1 MSVVVFAGEPV
12 ITTQLI
18 RVTIDCGQ
26 LIDEVVNTTGI
37 INPNVTWFND
47 QRALL
52 DNRSAINVI
61 ISADKRFCVITDT
74 LLAVGG
80 QLGTD
85 GKYSCEVC
93 STPTNCL
100 RSDTF
105 VEVCGELDTY
115 VINLNSFSNFIEI
128 YSCLGEPHIME
139 TISRARA
146 TPLFISL
153 TCGQDIEVP
162 DLTGTKTILINCAP
176 FNGSY
181 PLTMEVYKDGELIP
195 GAGFPYAIIG
205 ANREAFGTYAFV
217 LSTEKCGSDVAVS
230 RILRQGQ

>member
-37 INPNVTWFND
+37 TNPNVTWFKD
-47 QRALL
+47 GAALL

-61 ISADKRFCVITDT
+61 VSADQRFCVITDT

-85 GKYSCEVC
+85 GNYSCEVC

-100 RSDTF
+100 RNDTY
-105 VEVCGELDTY
+105 VAVCGKLDTY
-115 VINLNSFSNFIEI
+115 VINLNSFSNFIEV

-139 TISRARA
+139 PVGDPSVS
-146 TPLFISL
+146 PFFISL

-162 DLTGTKTILINCAP
+162 DLTGTAAILMNCAP
-176 FNGSY
+176 FNGSE
-181 PLTMEVYKDGELIP
+181 PLTQQVYKDGELIP
-195 GAGFPYAIIG
+195 RAGFPNTIVG
-205 ANREAFGTYAFV
+205 ADREAFGTYAFV